1 MTRYIPNPRLF
12 ILFSTLLLPSF
23 GQDINATLRGTVHDS
38 SGAVISGAVVKITST
53 ERGVSRSV
61 VTNGSGDYVA
71 AQLPAESYAISAVA
85 PGFQAQ
91 THKDFILQVGQEA
104 RLDFTLQVGQATEQ
118 IEVTGS
124 ASLIQSEDH
133 SIGDVVDEKK
143 VKELPLNGRN
153 AFSLA
158 LLAPN
163 VFGSLGSSTYYVAGN
178 PSVNNNYLLDG
189 IQNND
194 RTTGSPTHKPSVD
207 GIQEFRVL
215 TGTYQAEYGRQSGGQ
230 IIMTTKSG
238 TNSLHGTAYEF
249 FRNNHL
255 DSRGFFSQTTLPPFT
270 RNQYGTSLGGPIQK
284 SKTFF
289 FITYEGLGSKQASI
303 TKTTVPTV
311 LERSGDFSESST
323 PITINGTKTFQ
334 IPQALISTVSQAF
347 LQYWPLPTTG
357 GLTNNYISTAVS
369 TQQTNQFSGRVDR
382 AISAKNNLF
391 FSYQFYNSN
400 SFNAGTIPGF
410 GTTVP
415 ARTQAVSLTDD
426 HIFTPAL
433 VNELRIGYNRWYALN
448 LQQDNALGDVI
459 QKLGLPQGG
468 PNAFAPTDSQTGGV
482 PQVSV
487 TGFATIGAGQNYP
500 QSREDNTFNYVDA
513 LTWTHGAHT
522 FKFGADIEHFYKHS
536 YFVTSARG
544 GFTFNGQFTGNAFA
558 DFLTGGIRTSANGLG
573 DPNQNPYTTAS
584 GLYAQDDW
592 KVSPNLTLNI
602 GLRYELF
609 QPQKERVNKLS
620 TFDVNQ
626 GTLLDGQ
633 GNAYSVDSVTGAL
646 VTVGTANLGDTIY
659 NEPNKNFAPRFG
671 FAYRVG
677 RDNRTVVR
685 GGYGIF
691 YDQLVVGNGLYQNF
705 GLGPP
710 YVLVK
715 NYTNTTT
722 NAPATW
728 SNPFPAGVSAGSVSP
743 YGVNR
748 NLPTPYRQ
756 QWSFGVQR
764 ELIKNL
770 LLDVSYLGSN
780 GEHLPLRYNINQP
793 TPAAGAIQA
802 RRPYPAWST
811 VTWLDDVGT
820 SSYNALTVRLE
831 RRYANGLTFL
841 SSFAYSKALDLGTT
855 ASSGTSP
862 QDPRN
867 LRAEW
872 GPATFDARLRYVG
885 SVVYELPFGKGRRW
899 LRSSPGWL
907 DAVAGGWEAT
917 GIITLQRGSPFN
929 VTTSKD
935 ISNTGGS
942 NRPFV
947 VGNPHLSNP
956 SILEWFNTAAFS
968 NVVPGGGYSYGNAGR
983 DILVG
988 PGLQNFDLGLFKNY
1002 RLTERFGIQF
1012 RAEAFNALNHA
1023 NFSNPTAD
1031 ANSSSFG
1038 QISSTSTSNR
1048 DIQFGLKV
1056 LF

>member
-1 MTRYIPNPRLF
+1 MIQRIPHPKLLV
-12 ILFSTLLLPSF
+12 LFSTLLLPSF

-38 SGAVISGAVVKITST
+38 SGAIITKAVVKITST

-61 VTNGSGDYVA
+61 ITNGSGDYVA

-91 THKDFILQVGQEA
+91 THKDFVLHVGQEA

-163 VFGSLGSSTYYVAGN
+163 VFGSLGSSTYNVAGN

-311 LERSGDFSESST
+311 LERAGNFSESTT

-334 IPQALISTVSQAF
+334 IPQALISPVSQAF

-391 FSYQFYNSN
+391 VSYQFYNSN

-433 VNELRIGYNRWYALN
+433 INELRIGYNRWYALN

-459 QKLGLPQGG
+459 QQLGLPQGG
-468 PNAFAPTDSQTGGV
+468 PNAFAPTDPQTGGV

-487 TGFATIGAGQNYP
+487 TGFATIGSGQNFP

-592 KVSPNLTLNI
+592 KVSPSLTLNI

-609 QPQKERVNKLS
+609 EPQKERVNKLD
-620 TFDVNQ
+620 TFNLNE

-633 GNAYSVDSVTGAL
+633 GQAYSVDSVTGAL
-646 VTVGTANLGDTIY
+646 VQVGTANLGDTIY
-659 NEPNKNFAPRFG
+659 NEPHKNFAPRFG
-671 FAYRVG
+671 FAYRLTK
-677 RDNRTVVR
+677 DNRTVVR

-722 NAPATW
+722 NAPSTW

-743 YGVNR
+743 FGVNP

-793 TPAAGAIQA
+793 TPGAGAIQA

-862 QDPRN
+862 QDPRD

-872 GPATFDARLRYVG
+872 GPATFDARFRYVG

-917 GIITLQRGSPFN
+917 GIVTLQSGGPFN

-935 ISNTGGS
+935 ISNTGGA

-947 VGNPHLSNP
+947 VGNPNLSNP

-1002 RLTERFGIQF
+1002 RLTERFGVQF

-1038 QISSTSTSNR
+1038 QISSTSTQNR
-1048 DIQFGLKV
+1048 DVQFGLKV

>member
-91 THKDFILQVGQEA
+91 THKGFILQVGQEA

-118 IEVTGS
+118 IEVAGS

-158 LLAPN
+158 PLAPN

-391 FSYQFYNSN
+391 VSYQFYNSN

-468 PNAFAPTDSQTGGV
+468 PNAFAPTDPQTGGV

-1023 NFSNPTAD
+1023 DFSNPTAD